1 MFNVNE
7 AFEIAEQIERNG
19 YAFYIR
25 AAEIMIDS
33 ASEKFLLDLAE
44 MENEHESLFGSL
56 KRKFA
61 GEGCESPFDADGLAL
76 SYLRSM
82 VDGEIFSNLRPTAE
96 YLTGAETADEIKTL
110 AIEFEKNTVVY
121 FASLAN
127 AMSSEKDKEIIQR
140 LVGEEIQHIAILTK
154 WRPE

>member
-1 MFNVNE
+1 MFNVDE
-7 AFEIAEQIERNG
+7 VFELAEQIERNG

-25 AAEIMIDS
+25 AAEIMTGE
-33 ASEKFLLDLAE
+33 AARKFLLDLAE
-44 MENEHESLFGSL
+44 MENEHESLFAGL
-56 KRKFA
+56 KKKFSA
-61 GEGCESPFDADGLAL
+61 DGVASPFDGDELAL

-82 VDGEIFSNLRPTAE
+82 VDGEVFSNLRSTAE
-96 YLTGAETADEIKTL
+96 YLTGVETADEIKKL

-127 AMSSEKDKEIIQR
+127 AMTSSEDREVIRQ

-154 WRPE
+154 WGV

>member
-1 MFNVNE
+1 MFNVKE
-7 AFEIAEQIERNG
+7 VFEIAEQIERNG

-25 AAEIMIDS
+25 AAEIMTDEDS
-33 ASEKFLLDLAE
+33 RKFLLDLAE
-44 MENEHESLFGSL
+44 MENEHESLFVGL
-56 KRKFA
+56 KKKFA
-61 GEGCESPFDADGLAL
+61 GDGVDSPFDGDELAL

-82 VDGEIFSNLRPTAE
+82 VDGEVFSNLRPTAE
-96 YLTGAETADEIKTL
+96 YLTGTETADEIKRL

-127 AMSSEKDKEIIQR
+127 AMTSEEDREIIRR

-154 WRPE
+154 WNV

>member
-25 AAEIMIDS
+25 AAEIMTDA

-56 KRKFA
+56 KRTFA
-61 GEGCESPFDADGLAL
+61 GEGVESPFDADGLAL

-82 VDGEIFSNLRPTAE
+82 VDGEVFSNLRPTAE
-96 YLTGAETADEIKTL
+96 YLTGTETADEIRKL

-127 AMSSEKDKEIIQR
+127 AMSSEKDKEVIQR

-154 WRPE
+154 WQPV